1 MDRNG
6 LILAAAAIRKL
17 RVRKHTNVG
26 VAASQRKSS
35 AMNMEAKMNLALTH
49 IENRPATAEHR
60 LRVLVGGVG
69 LSFVML
75 ASLAGA
81 LIGGHLG

>member
-1 MDRNG
+1 
-6 LILAAAAIRKL
+6 
-17 RVRKHTNVG
+17 
-26 VAASQRKSS
+26 
-35 AMNMEAKMNLALTH
+35 MNLALTH

-69 LSFVML
+69 LSFVIL